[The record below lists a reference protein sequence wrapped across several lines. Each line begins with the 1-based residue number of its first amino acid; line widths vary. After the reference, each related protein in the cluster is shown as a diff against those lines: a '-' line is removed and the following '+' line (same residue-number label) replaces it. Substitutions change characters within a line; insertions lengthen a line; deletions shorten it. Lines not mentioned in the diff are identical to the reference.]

1 MSERKA
7 KIYVSSQ
14 FAGILFENDKGYVFE
29 YDQSYRQNPEARPIS
44 LTMPLSKQN
53 YTSKTMF
60 PFFDGLIPEG
70 WLLEIAC
77 STWKLDRRDR
87 MGLLCAVCRDC
98 IGSVRVEAIA

>member
-1 MSERKA
+1 MVERKA

-14 FAGILFENDKGYVFE
+14 FAGTLYENDNGYVFA
-29 YDQSYRQNPEARPIS
+29 YDETYWQNPEAMPIS
-44 LTMPLSKQN
+44 LTMPLSKQK
-53 YTSKTMF
+53 YVSKTMF

-70 WLLEIAC
+70 WLLDIAC